1 MPKRFLIS
9 IIGLNRLDATR
20 ACIEAVFRHS
30 KNFDLVLINNA
41 STDGTGDYFDQL
53 ARDYPNVTVY
63 CAADE
68 RVPVPGKAQGL
79 GLFVMGFVRHGDDP
93 KSPNIP
99 DSRRPHVMWRT

>member
-53 ARDYPNVTVY
+53 ARDYPNVTVLNRPTDFHRVFLFSGMRGGQRV
-63 CAADE
+63 AAA
-68 RVPVPGKAQGL
+68 RVVHNKA
-79 GLFVMGFVRHGDDP
+79 
-93 KSPNIP
+93 
-99 DSRRPHVMWRT
+99 

>member
-41 STDGTGDYFDQL
+41 STDG
-53 ARDYPNVTVY
+53 
-63 CAADE
+63 
-68 RVPVPGKAQGL
+68 
-79 GLFVMGFVRHGDDP
+79 
-93 KSPNIP
+93 
-99 DSRRPHVMWRT
+99 

>member
-30 KNFDLVLINNA
+30 KNFDLVLTNNA

-53 ARDYPNVTVY
+53 ARDYPNVTVFHEQENTGFIPPNNRGFDLAIKRKATY
-63 CAADE
+63 FIALNNDT
-68 RVPVPGKAQGL
+68 VPQGRWL
-79 GLFVMGFVRHGDDP
+79 
-93 KSPNIP
+93 
-99 DSRRPHVMWRT
+99 